1 MDTELEMLPVEERED
16 ITIIT
21 TCKKHLS
28 GLSKKI
34 SKIELD
40 GPKAKIQDEAK
51 DVEGD
56 DDDDEGLL
64 KKPVVE
70 SKAPANR

>member
-21 TCKKHLS
+21 TCKKHLN

-51 DVEGD
+51 DVED

-70 SKAPANR
+70 SKVSANR